1 VGQERELLLLEI
13 DEKDLSSLKS
23 YPILAGYRGSAA
35 YDVNALKEIV
45 LRVSSLVDDIPEIA
59 EMDLNPVMLLQK
71 GAYVVDA
78 RVRVAESKLPMLFGA
93 KRTD

>member
-1 VGQERELLLLEI
+1 MI
-13 DEKDLSSLKS
+13 SSLKS
-23 YPILAGYRGSAA
+23 YPILAGYRGSAE

-71 GAYVVDA
+71 NAYVVDA
-78 RVRVAESKLPMLFGA
+78 RIKVSESKLPMPFGA